1 MKKSPLDFCSISD
14 RSVSSGGTLLPW
26 VSITALASLGAV
38 KPTLGSKVP
47 PLETLLPDMEK
58 KSSGFFISDD
68 GKRHSFLVTWYLVI
82 LSHIG
87 EFNQWWHHRFTFFLS
102 DILTLFFPMQFLH
115 YSNCFFAL
123 IFKAKSKRF
132 LLNYLAVATFFSTLK
147 CTRRDL
153 GHRE

>member
-1 MKKSPLDFCSISD
+1 VVLEAAEAVEATIMKTQTLKELGIERKKVPSNIRNEKSPLDFCSISD

-68 GKRHSFLVTWYLVI
+68 GKRHSHDPRTFCGLLFTKKMREIQLFEFLIVTQ
-82 LSHIG
+82 SPC
-87 EFNQWWHHRFTFFLS
+87 Q
-102 DILTLFFPMQFLH
+102 
-115 YSNCFFAL
+115 
-123 IFKAKSKRF
+123 
-132 LLNYLAVATFFSTLK
+132 
-147 CTRRDL
+147 
-153 GHRE
+153 

>member
-1 MKKSPLDFCSISD
+1 MNTQTLKELGIERKKVPSNIRNEKSPLDFCSISD

-68 GKRHSFLVTWYLVI
+68 GKRHCSTK
-82 LSHIG
+82 G
-87 EFNQWWHHRFTFFLS
+87 
-102 DILTLFFPMQFLH
+102 DIVTLFLRFISLLRKTVH
-115 YSNCFFAL
+115 SLVNEVSL
-123 IFKAKSKRF
+123 IFGHF
-132 LLNYLAVATFFSTLK
+132 HNFSVVK
-147 CTRRDL
+147 IFY
-153 GHRE
+153 HH